1 MGSPSQ
7 ARVPT
12 LRLLAIQSF
21 FESFFHS
28 HTRKLLKHT
37 RWRGDQDQ
45 RRPSAVAPTSLPC
58 SRRDRS
64 RSSRK
69 LSASWTQT
77 RTASCPHQTRRTL
90 SQPSAS
96 PSQTE
101 THQAC
106 SERPQAQST
115 SHRWSH
121 SLPKRWQEALMMTTP
136 SSNPLMH
143 SKLTERLTQT
153 CSPALRSMRLSQNS

>member
-77 RTASCPHQTRRTL
+77 RTASCPHQT
-90 SQPSAS
+90 
-96 PSQTE
+96 
-101 THQAC
+101 C

-143 SKLTERLTQT
+143 SKLTERLTQK
-153 CSPALRSMRLSQNS
+153 CSSIR

>member
-64 RSSRK
+64 RTS
-69 LSASWTQT
+69 
-77 RTASCPHQTRRTL
+77 RTL

-143 SKLTERLTQT
+143 SKLTERLTQK
-153 CSPALRSMRLSQNS
+153 CSSIR